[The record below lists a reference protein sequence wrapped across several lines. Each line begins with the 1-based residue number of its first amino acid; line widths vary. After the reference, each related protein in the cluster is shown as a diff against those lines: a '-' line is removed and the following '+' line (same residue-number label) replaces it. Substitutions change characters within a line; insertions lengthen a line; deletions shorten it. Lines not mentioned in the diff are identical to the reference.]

1 MQDPTKVTPETGSL
15 PDNLYPNQPGFQPDT
30 HVPVGGTILRKE
42 EISYNCHRRKVK
54 IKVRNTGDRP
64 IQIGSHF
71 HFFEVNR
78 YLRFDRSITLGYHLN
93 IPATTAMRFEPGE
106 EKEVELVRFGGKERI
121 IGFNNLTDG
130 YSGEEMSPSF
140 YPIRSRAL
148 RRAHRY
154 GFLSDEEKCRKE
166 SK

>member
-1 MQDPTKVTPETGSL
+1 MQEQANPTPQTNTR
-15 PDNLYPNQPGFQPDT
+15 PDGLYPNLPGFRPDT
-30 HVPVGGTILRKE
+30 NVPVGGTILRKD
-42 EISYNCHRRKVK
+42 EINYNCHRHKVK

-78 YLRFDRSITLGYHLN
+78 YLRFDRSVSLGYHLN

-106 EKEVELVRFGGKERI
+106 EKEVELVRFGGKERV

-148 RRAHRY
+148 RRAHKY
-154 GFLSDEEKCRKE
+154 GFLSESEKCRKE
-166 SK
+166 N